1 MKYFIVGVGIG
12 AAAVLLT
19 AYISYTASEKKL
31 DNIFGTEQNYSNIL
45 RIMPDLDPQFKL
57 RIEELTT
64 EGWTLIDNKAVNLT
78 KEECDAM
85 LNDFLSSGVTANRLR
100 AVYDVGEPYKT
111 PDV

>member
-1 MKYFIVGVGIG
+1 MRYFIVGVGIG

-31 DNIFGTEQNYSNIL
+31 DNIFGTEQNYINIL
-45 RIMPDLDPQFKL
+45 RIMVELNPNYKF

-78 KEECDAM
+78 KEQCDAM
-85 LNDFLSSGVTANRLR
+85 LNDFISGGVTGNRLR

-111 PDV
+111 PNV